1 MISKLD
7 FIFCDIVF
15 GCELVSCNDK
25 GLVVGHHNTFE
36 NGGHALSGE
45 VKGQFDVH
53 VLVVLCLNH
62 IVGFVFGSFFC

>member
-15 GCELVSCNDK
+15 GCELVSCTEK

-36 NGGHALSGE
+36 NGGHAFISE
-45 VKGQFDVH
+45 VKREFDVQG
-53 VLVVLCLNH
+53 LVVLCLNH
-62 IVGFVFGSFFC
+62 IVGFVFG